1 MNYEDKK
8 EHEKKVDKIQM
19 NENILFFVLSILL
32 LGITIF
38 IFKDKN
44 EFYPAFFLIES
55 LFAFVFFMIIDVTAE
70 DDKNLETDNCE
81 TEEKPKKV
89 SEFENKNFQSE
100 KGPKF

>member
-8 EHEKKVDKIQM
+8 EHEKKVDKIQI

-55 LFAFVFFMIIDVTAE
+55 LFAFVFFR
-70 DDKNLETDNCE
+70 
-81 TEEKPKKV
+81 
-89 SEFENKNFQSE
+89 S
-100 KGPKF
+100 